1 MFSNTNLE
9 GLQSMSISHIVGTGQ
24 IVVILFDVLKEDIW
38 TFLN

>member
-24 IVVILFDVLKEDIW
+24 TVAILFDVSKEDIW

>member
-9 GLQSMSISHIVGTGQ
+9 GLQSMSMSHIVGTGQ
-24 IVVILFDVLKEDIW
+24 IVAIIFDVLKEDIW